1 MENNNKVIKGLGFHH
16 IALKVKDF
24 KKSYEFYTKGLG
36 MTPLVG
42 WGEGSGEIQMLDLGN
57 GDILELFAGGNDE
70 LSDNGKWL
78 HFAMCV
84 DDVDAAFASALEAGA
99 RPHIR
104 PKDVLLDSR
113 PYKMTIRIAFVIGFD
128 NEQLEFFTVVSKG
141 EL

>member
-1 MENNNKVIKGLGFHH
+1 MENTNMTVKGLGFHH

-36 MTPLVG
+36 MTPLVA
-42 WGEGSGEIQMLDLGN
+42 WGEGNGEIQMLDLGD
-57 GDILELFAGGNDE
+57 GGILELFAGGSDD

-84 DDVDAAFASALEAGA
+84 DDVDAVYASALAAGA
-99 RPHIR
+99 KTHIQ
-104 PKDVLLDSR
+104 PKDVELNSR

-128 NEQLEFFTVVSKG
+128 NEQLEFFKVVSKG
-141 EL
+141 E